1 MGKAQKLKE
10 QRKIERINEEAGKS
24 KKRKKL
30 EIIAAAIILVL
41 VLGAVAFF
49 YFTRISKEKDIVMA
63 TIETDK
69 GNIDLEMD
77 KKAAPKTVENF
88 VKLAQEGFYDGIKF
102 HRVEENFVIQAGDPL
117 SKDDDPSNDGSGGP
131 GYVIEDEINP
141 KALSLP
147 EETISQLQ
155 SLGYKFDFSLKSIS
169 HRVGVIS
176 MANTGQPNSGG
187 SQFFIITNEDQPD
200 LDGRYTAFGTVVG
213 GMDVVRQIKQGD
225 IINKVTIND

>member
-10 QRKIERINEEAGKS
+10 QRKIERINEEVGKS
-24 KKRKKL
+24 KRRKKI
-30 EIIAAAIILVL
+30 EIIVAAIVLVL

-49 YFTRISKEKDIVMA
+49 YFTRIDKESNVVFA
-63 TIETDK
+63 TIETEK
-69 GNIDLEMD
+69 GNIDLELD
-77 KKAAPKTVENF
+77 KNAAPKTVENF
-88 VKLAQEGFYDGIKF
+88 VKLSQEGFYDGVKF

-117 SKDDDPSNDGSGGP
+117 SKDNDPSNDGSGGP
-131 GYVIEDEINP
+131 GYAIEDEINP
-141 KALSLP
+141 RALGLP

-187 SQFFIITNEDQPD
+187 SQFFIITTKDEPD
-200 LDGRYTAFGTVVG
+200 LDGRYTAFGTVVQ

-225 IINKVTIND
+225 IINKITINN